1 VSNGGVKNRI
11 AQNGLYNFF
20 NLFSDNLIE
29 SVILPK
35 EKAYSIIRLKCPEWS
50 RVIVN
55 ATQSTRFVT
64 SDFKGNQLNLICFH
78 LAAINQTDEET
89 CIHSDKFDRLRFETN
104 RPVAYP
110 NGLRLIENFI
120 SPDTESRI
128 INRLLLFEKSRL
140 SKRSILQFGRK
151 IDFATKSIS
160 SFVDDIPEELH
171 PVLSKISELTSE
183 KYDQI
188 LINLYDPGDS
198 FPSHVDDPIAYGDT
212 ICSLSLLSDY
222 NINFKNYIG
231 DRTGDRFDMNLP
243 RRSLLIMSGEARY
256 NWKHGIL
263 PKTFDYCSDGSIRP
277 RKSRISITC
286 RKVIGPYSGERDYIT
301 SKNAQKP

>member
-1 VSNGGVKNRI
+1 MI
-11 AQNGLYNFF
+11 
-20 NLFSDNLIE
+20 IE
-29 SVILPK
+29 VF
-35 EKAYSIIRLKCPEWS
+35 RLKCPEWS

-64 SDFKGNQLNLICFH
+64 ADFKGNQLNLICFH
-78 LAAINQTDEET
+78 LAEVNQKDEET
-89 CIHSDKFDRLRFETN
+89 CILSDKVDHIRLTSTN
-104 RPVAYP
+104 RAVAYP
-110 NGLRLIENFI
+110 HGLKLIENFI
-120 SPDTESRI
+120 TPEDESRI
-128 INRLLLFEKSRL
+128 INRLLSFEKSRL
-140 SKRSILQFGRK
+140 AKRSILQFGRK
-151 IDFATKSIS
+151 IDFATKRYVIYLFFYFVTKHLDFSIS
-160 SFVDDIPEELH
+160 SFVDDIPEELL

-188 LINLYDPGDS
+188 LINFYDPGDS

-231 DRTGDRFDMNLP
+231 DRTGDRFDLNLP
-243 RRSLLIMSGEARY
+243 RRSLLVMSGDARY

-263 PKTFDYCSDGSIRP
+263 SKTFDYCSDGSIRT

-286 RKVIGPYSGERDYIT
+286 RRVIGPYSGERDYIYHKKCPKT
-301 SKNAQKP
+301 TKKGS